1 VNAGKQSPAD
11 DLRRLI
17 VGYRLSQALHVAA
30 RLGLADLLNNGPMS
44 VDELARAVGAHAES
58 LYRLMRLLASEGV
71 FAESEP
77 RRFRLT
83 PQAGLLRSDVPGS
96 LRTRAIYDCDE
107 AYWQAW
113 GNLMHSVTTGE
124 PAFERAHG
132 VPFFEY
138 MKTHA
143 DLAANFNTVMTDQN
157 AAAAQAVIE
166 AYDFSEVGTLVD
178 VGGSLG
184 SLLAAIL
191 AAYPPLRGILYDQ
204 PHVVATAR
212 ATLEAA
218 GVADRCEVIGGDFFK
233 RVPAGGDVYL
243 LKHILHNWDE
253 PRCAAILKNAR
264 DAMPSDGRLLVIET
278 LIPTDDQP
286 SYGKYLDLGMLV
298 LLPGRERTEAE
309 YEKLLEGAGFTLSRV
324 IETRSEL
331 SILEAIPA

>member
-1 VNAGKQSPAD
+1 VNAGSQSPAA

-17 VGYRLSQALHVAA
+17 VGYRLSQAIHVAA
-30 RLGLADLLNNGPMS
+30 RLGVADRLKNGPMS
-44 VDELARAVGAHAES
+44 VDELARAVGAHPES

-77 RRFRLT
+77 RRFSLT
-83 PQAGLLRSDVPGS
+83 PRAGLLRSDVPGS
-96 LRTRAIYDCDE
+96 LRARAIYDCDE

-113 GNLMHSVTTGE
+113 GNLMHSVATGE
-124 PAFERAHG
+124 PAFERTHG

-143 DLAANFNTVMTDQN
+143 AVAASFNTVMTDQN
-157 AAAAQAVIE
+157 AVAAQAVVE
-166 AYDFSEVGTLVD
+166 AYDFSGVGTLVD
-178 VGGSLG
+178 VGGGHG

-204 PHVVATAR
+204 PHVLAGAR
-212 ATLEAA
+212 PTLEAA
-218 GVADRCEVIGGDFFK
+218 SVAHRCDIIGGDFFK
-233 RVPAGGDVYL
+233 RVPAGGDAYL

-253 PRCAAILKNAR
+253 PRCAAILRSGR
-264 DAMPSDGRLLVIET
+264 DAMPAHGRLLVVET
-278 LIPTDDQP
+278 LIPPDDEP

-309 YEKLLEGAGFTLSRV
+309 YGKLLEATGFTLSRV

-331 SILEAIPA
+331 SILEAIPV

>member
-1 VNAGKQSPAD
+1 MNAGDQAAAA

-30 RLGLADLLNNGPMS
+30 RLGVADLLKNGPMS
-44 VDELARAVGAHAES
+44 VDELARAVGAHPES

-71 FAESEP
+71 FAESAP
-77 RRFRLT
+77 RRFSLT
-83 PQAGLLRSDVPGS
+83 PRAGLLRSDVPGS
-96 LRTRAIYDCDE
+96 LRVRAIYDCDE

-113 GNLMHSVTTGE
+113 GNLMHSVATGE
-124 PAFERAHG
+124 PAFDRTHG

-143 DLAANFNTVMTDQN
+143 AVAANFNTVMTDQN
-157 AAAAQAVIE
+157 AAAAQAVVE
-166 AYDFSEVGTLVD
+166 AYDFSGLGTLVD
-178 VGGSLG
+178 VGGGHG

-191 AAYPPLRGILYDQ
+191 AANPLLRGILHDQ

-212 ATLEAA
+212 PTLEAA
-218 GVADRCEVIGGDFFK
+218 GVADRCDIIGGDFFK
-233 RVPAGGDVYL
+233 RVPAGGDAYL

-253 PRCAAILKNAR
+253 PRCAAILRNAR
-264 DAMPSDGRLLVIET
+264 DAMPADGRLLVVET
-278 LIPTDDQP
+278 LIPPNNEP

-309 YEKLLEGAGFTLSRV
+309 YEELLEATGFTLSRV